1 MSVEIRKYFSVR
13 LMKRFLNQRV
23 IETVDRGIEELG
35 LKISKRT
42 LNNKRLVI
50 LAFVLANIELPLPLR
65 FIKLL
70 LKGYI
75 TGIVNRVIDDLIKL
89 LIKPKNKK
97 K

>member
-1 MSVEIRKYFSVR
+1 MSVEIKKYFSIK

-23 IETVDRGIEELG
+23 IETVNRSIEELG

-75 TGIVNRVIDDLIKL
+75 TGVVNRVIDDLIKL